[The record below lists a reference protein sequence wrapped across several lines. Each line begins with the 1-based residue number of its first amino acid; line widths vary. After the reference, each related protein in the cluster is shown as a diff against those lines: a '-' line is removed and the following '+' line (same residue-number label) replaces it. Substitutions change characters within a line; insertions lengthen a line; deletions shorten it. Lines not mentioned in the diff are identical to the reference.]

1 MRRLLNL
8 SFAVALLALLAS
20 AAPAQEQ
27 TFTSNDLEYAL
38 ELPSPT
44 WRVIAR
50 PDGVHQHL
58 EFVYGDRRDGH
69 LRVRKEL
76 VDAGMTPQAL
86 ARRDQEQRFRF
97 TPGYVEGGTE
107 NFAGRLSGVT
117 VSYEYTSSGRP
128 MLGRLYYLQA
138 DNRTIYTLHFS
149 GERDRLLRIRNQT
162 DLISRSFHLK

>member
-8 SFAVALLALLAS
+8 SLVAVALALLAS
-20 AAPAQEQ
+20 VTNAQGQ
-27 TFTSNDLEYAL
+27 TFTSENLEYTL
-38 ELPSPT
+38 DLPSAT

-76 VDAGMTPQAL
+76 VDAGTTPEAL

-97 TPGYVEGGTE
+97 TPGYVEGSLE
-107 NFAGRLSGVT
+107 PFAGRLNGVT
-117 VSYEYTSSGRP
+117 VSYEYTSAGRP

-138 DNRTIYTLHFS
+138 DNRTIYTLHFT

>member
-1 MRRLLNL
+1 MRQLLNL
-8 SFAVALLALLAS
+8 SLAVAALALLAS
-20 AAPAQEQ
+20 AAHAQGQ
-27 TFTSNDLEYAL
+27 PFTSNDLEYAL
-38 ELPSPT
+38 DLPSST

-97 TPGYVEGGTE
+97 TPGYVEGGME
-107 NFAGRLSGVT
+107 NFAGRLNGVT
-117 VSYEYTSSGRP
+117 ISYEYTSGGRP